1 MEILPPVS
9 DEELLNGSCGE
20 IGGLVI
26 VKRDLERAWVAKK
39 PVARM
44 DGFYRT
50 DEEQRDWQL
59 AQAELY
65 EGLEY
70 TPHPLPAKGEK

>member
-1 MEILPPVS
+1 MQAPVP
-9 DEELLNGSCGE
+9 DEDLLSGKHGE
-20 IGGLVI
+20 IGGLVMI
-26 VKRDLERAWVAKK
+26 KRDLARARLAGNKA
-39 PVARM
+39 ARM

-70 TPHPLPAKGEK
+70 TPTPLAIKWNET

>member
-1 MEILPPVS
+1 MLKPVS
-9 DEELLNGSCGE
+9 DEALLSGKYGE
-20 IGGLVI
+20 IGGLVMI
-26 VKRDLERAWVAKK
+26 KRDLSRARLACDKA
-39 PVARM
+39 ARI

-50 DEEQRDWQL
+50 DEEQRWWQL

-70 TPHPLPAKGEK
+70 TPTPLAIKRNET